1 MKQPKIYSILPKL
14 LHRTNPYVKKP
25 VHLNFTTCS
34 EPYFLDCKMDFYFRK
49 VLKHNGIK
57 YTWHRKDRLLTVN
70 YTGSPFKFFM
80 IFDDNSNYITINRIP
95 SDNWSYQINA
105 ICLDELLKKMV
116 RFKIINFNNFK
127 KIIVPI
133 NLQAEQLRLIYG

>member
-14 LHRTNPYVKKP
+14 LHKTTIPPNTDVKET
-25 VHLNFTTCS
+25 LTTCS
-34 EPYFLDCKMDFYFRK
+34 EPYFFDCKMDFYFRK

-80 IFDDNSNYITINRIP
+80 IFDDNSNYVTINRIP
-95 SDNWSYQINA
+95 GDNWSYQINA

-116 RFKIINFNNFK
+116 RFKIIHLNNFK
-127 KIIVPI
+127 NIIVPI
-133 NLQAEQLRLIYG
+133 NLQAEQLKLIYG